1 MTGARAIAD
10 SREGS
15 KPWLIAGAACALA
28 ATGALMLTDE
38 ARWLRLGIVAALWA
52 ALLGAFLATKYRKS
66 AEHALGSVAD
76 AQHIYELELERE
88 ITARREYELELEA
101 STRRRVE
108 QETYSEIQ
116 GLRTEVMALRDSLQ
130 QLLEGDV
137 VYERVALT
145 EQSTRRR
152 SMREEQNGVAS
163 GEGGSGP
170 RLVSG
175 TTTAHEEVADQR
187 TQVISRVVTS
197 SAPRSRRARPPVVDE
212 SQYEPYPQ
220 QAAVYDAFPA
230 EPAPDLYD
238 SAPPAE
244 PVQARYYRAELPTGS
259 QPDDELALPEHQSAS
274 EFSLADYTNGSGNG
288 SGDAR
293 KYEFPAFSFFDDDDA
308 QEPFEAF
315 GATGAAQDAAD
326 NGYGNNGYGG
336 HAAAGASFADNGHG
350 ANGRHQPPQLPRRPH
365 NDGSDTGDL
374 SALIAENEPRAGRR
388 AARRANHAA
397 DHGDPGG
404 QGAHHAARGGH
415 GGHHAAHA
423 DNVSPLAAHARWPGN
438 SAADHGDQS
447 GQGGHH
453 AAAHAGQRSQAQPQ
467 QSEQEHSWFTPASP
481 VAQQGNGHAGG
492 AQRESDPAHN
502 QSLPPGA
509 LEIQRQ
515 GRPGGRR
522 RKPDAEDAA
531 MAPAGPG
538 EPVVPETPTVR
549 AVSSGQD
556 DYSFPGAPG
565 PGANGVYGAHG
576 TPGVN
581 GMNGVNGRHVGDQQV
596 SAPYP
601 SYGAGQRSEPW
612 PRAADEEASGSH
624 ANGRS
629 VHDLLAAH
637 GRSTPTRRHRYKD

>member
-10 SREGS
+10 GREGS
-15 KPWLIAGAACALA
+15 KPWLLAGAACALA

-66 AEHALGSVAD
+66 AEHAWGSVAD

-116 GLRTEVMALRDSLQ
+116 DLRTEVMALRDSLQ

-152 SMREEQNGVAS
+152 SMREEQNGVSS

-170 RLVSG
+170 RLVAG
-175 TTTAHEEVADQR
+175 TTTALEEVADQR

-212 SQYEPYPQ
+212 PGYEPYPHEQ

-230 EPAPDLYD
+230 ESAPDPYD

-244 PVQARYYRAELPTGS
+244 PARYYRAELPTGS
-259 QPDDELALPEHQSAS
+259 APDDELALPEHQSAS
-274 EFSLADYTNGSGNG
+274 EFSLSDYTSGSGIS

-293 KYEFPAFSFFDDDDA
+293 KYEFPAFSFFEDEQA
-308 QEPFEAF
+308 PFEA
-315 GATGAAQDAAD
+315 
-326 NGYGNNGYGG
+326 
-336 HAAAGASFADNGHG
+336 NGHG
-350 ANGRHQPPQLPRRPH
+350 PNGRHQQPKRPH

-374 SALIAENEPRAGRR
+374 SALIADDGTRGGRR
-388 AARRANHAA
+388 AARRAS
-397 DHGDPGG
+397 HGEQGG
-404 QGAHHAARGGH
+404 QGG
-415 GGHHAAHA
+415 
-423 DNVSPLAAHARWPGN
+423 
-438 SAADHGDQS
+438 S
-447 GQGGHH
+447 GEQGGHH
-453 AAAHAGQRSQAQPQ
+453 AAPAGHHAAPAGQWAASGRPR
-467 QSEQEHSWFTPASP
+467 QSEQEHSWFTPAAP
-481 VAQQGNGHAGG
+481 VTQQENRRAGG
-492 AQRESDPAHN
+492 AHREGAAAPNH
-502 QSLPPGA
+502 SLPPGA

-522 RKPDAEDAA
+522 RKPDPEDDA
-531 MAPAGPG
+531 MAPAGQG

-549 AVSSGQD
+549 AASSSQD
-556 DYSFPGAPG
+556 DYSFPGANG
-565 PGANGVYGAHG
+565 SGLNGA
-576 TPGVN
+576 P
-581 GMNGVNGRHVGDQQV
+581 
-596 SAPYP
+596 
-601 SYGAGQRSEPW
+601 
-612 PRAADEEASGSH
+612 SGSH
-624 ANGRS
+624 ASGRS